1 MRHITL
7 IILHCSAT
15 RCDRRYTFGQCR
27 RDHIDRNGWKDIGY
41 HYYVETDGTVHCGR
55 PESVAGAHCKN
66 HNAHS
71 IGVCYEGGL
80 DVAGHAADTRTEAQR
95 RALLAL
101 VADLHR
107 RYPRAIILG
116 HRDLSPDI
124 DGNGLITPNEYI
136 KQCPCFD
143 AMGEYRAIGS

>member
-1 MRHITL
+1 MRRITL
-7 IILHCSAT
+7 IIIHCSAT
-15 RCDRRYTFGQCR
+15 RCNCRYTFGQCR
-27 RDHIDRNGWKDIGY
+27 RDHISHNGWKDIGY
-41 HYYVETDGTVHCGR
+41 HYYVETDGSVHRGR
-55 PESVAGAHCKN
+55 AEDVADAHCRN

-71 IGVCYEGGL
+71 IGICYEGGL
-80 DVAGHAADTRTEAQR
+80 DASGHAADTRTAAQR

-107 RYPRAIILG
+107 RYPRAIVLG
-116 HRDLSPDI
+116 HRDLSPDL

-143 AMGEYRAIGS
+143 AIKEYGDNL